1 MTKQDFIEYLS
12 HPENLNGHSMA
23 DLEKLVK
30 EYPYF
35 QTGRMLYLKNLHNEN
50 SIDYEKN
57 LHVTSAYAPSGK
69 VLYNLIRRKK
79 EDRRQMTEAEQP
91 IPEISIIRHIS
102 PSGRRASSVIEV
114 LPKEEAIVI
123 LQEMNM
129 NAAKASTDLIPDK
142 AVELS
147 KTTVEDEYD
156 ELQLLEKEMLREA
169 YRTSMTIDL
178 LSEQE
183 VKGQEPKTSQLP
195 ITSSKKQEV
204 YSFNEW
210 LKVVNGQTPGSAAP
224 EKVVQK
230 KQQTDLIDKFILEET
245 SKAIIKPKVEF
256 YSAETMAKKSIT
268 DNESFVS
275 ETLASIYLKQGNLP
289 KALRAYEIL
298 MVKHPEKI
306 HIFAPLLEKIKKL
319 LKDQK
324 SK

>member
-169 YRTSMTIDL
+169 Y
-178 LSEQE
+178 
-183 VKGQEPKTSQLP
+183 
-195 ITSSKKQEV
+195 
-204 YSFNEW
+204 
-210 LKVVNGQTPGSAAP
+210 
-224 EKVVQK
+224 
-230 KQQTDLIDKFILEET
+230 
-245 SKAIIKPKVEF
+245 
-256 YSAETMAKKSIT
+256 
-268 DNESFVS
+268 
-275 ETLASIYLKQGNLP
+275 
-289 KALRAYEIL
+289 
-298 MVKHPEKI
+298 
-306 HIFAPLLEKIKKL
+306 
-319 LKDQK
+319 
-324 SK
+324 